1 MCLMDL
7 MRNASRIIGLLG
19 GMSWES
25 SALYYRGLNERVQS
39 RLGKHHNARSILFT
53 LDYEELLSLA
63 SAGRWDD
70 VGDILLDAAVR
81 VTTAGAEF
89 LLITATT
96 GHAVAERVEAGLGLP
111 LLHLADPTAE
121 AIRQAGLSRVGLLG
135 TRFTM
140 EMDFFTDRL
149 RDRHGLE
156 VLVPDAADRADLH
169 RIIVEELT
177 LGLTQVSSKQAVQ
190 AISDALVRK
199 GAEGII
205 IGCTELPMLLAKDDY
220 PAPSFDTLQLH
231 MDAAAA
237 AALSE
242 TLPL

>member
-1 MCLMDL
+1 MDG
-7 MRNASRIIGLLG
+7 MRSTSRLIGLLG

-25 SALYYRGLNERVQS
+25 SALYYRGLNERVQKK
-39 RLGKHHNARSILFT
+39 LGKHHNARSILIT

-63 SAGRWDD
+63 SAGRWEE
-70 VGDILLDAAVR
+70 VGDVLHDAARR

-96 GHAVAERVEAGLGLP
+96 GHAVAGRVETGLGVP

-140 EMDFFTDRL
+140 EMDFFTARL

-156 VLVPDAADRADLH
+156 VLVPDAAERAALH

-177 LGLTQVSSKQAVQ
+177 LGIVRASSKQVVQ

-205 IGCTELPMLLAKDDY
+205 VGCTELPMLLDKDDY
-220 PAPSFDTLQLH
+220 PAPTFDTLQLH
-231 MDAAAA
+231 MDAAAD

-242 TLPL
+242 TLCS